1 MSTYQEKNSTNAI
14 SVPSQSKQGAGA
26 ARWQGF

>member
-1 MSTYQEKNSTNAI
+1 MCGDQEKNSTNAI